1 MKYTYK
7 HTLYASYLG
16 YITQAIIINLS
27 PLLFVTFQREF
38 QISLEQIGLLISLNF
53 GVQIIVDLAA
63 IRYVDIIGYRF
74 SAVAA
79 HFFSTAG
86 LICMGILPGLMH
98 NPYLG
103 LVIAVILNSMG
114 GGIIE
119 VLISPI
125 VESLPGEEKA
135 SAMSLLHS
143 FYCWGH
149 VAVVVL
155 STLYFRTGGL
165 DRWYYLP
172 ILWALIP
179 FFNVLLFMKVPLR
192 TLVEKHEQ
200 IPLKKLFS
208 SKLFFILFALM
219 LCAGASEQA
228 MSQWSSL
235 FAEIGLGVSKTMGDL
250 LGPCAFALLMGI
262 SRGLYGWK
270 GSKLDLRKTLIISSI
285 CCAFSYLLAVFSPNA
300 FLSLIGCA
308 LVGLFVGIM
317 WPGVLS
323 LSSETYP
330 QGGTAMFAI
339 LAVAGDL
346 GCSFGPGLVGLVSN
360 EVQNA
365 NVTFMSNWFSGVS
378 MTEIGLKAGLFLAVV
393 FPLLMVIGVTVLR
406 KRKKAGDIL
415 AKKDRP
421 C

>member
-16 YITQAIIINLS
+16 YITQAIINNLS

-63 IRYVDIIGYRF
+63 VRYVDMIGYRI
-74 SAVAA
+74 SAVMA
-79 HFFSTAG
+79 HIVSTAG
-86 LICMGILPGLMH
+86 LFCLGVLPGVMH
-98 NPYLG
+98 NPYMG
-103 LVIAVILNSMG
+103 LIIAVVLNSIG

-125 VESLPGEEKA
+125 VESLPGDEKA

-149 VAVVVL
+149 VAVVIL
-155 STLYFRTGGL
+155 STLYFRIGGL
-165 DRWYYLP
+165 NRWYYLP
-172 ILWALIP
+172 LLWALIP
-179 FFNVLLFMKVPLR
+179 FFNALLFMRVPLR

-200 IPLKKLFS
+200 IPLRKLFT
-208 SKLFFILFALM
+208 SKVFFVLFALM

-270 GSKLDLRKTLIISSI
+270 GSRLDLRKTLIISSI
-285 CCAFSYLLAVFSPNA
+285 CCAISYLLAVFSP
-300 FLSLIGCA
+300 FVLLSLIGCA

-317 WPGVLS
+317 WPGILS

-346 GCSFGPGLVGLVSN
+346 GCSSGPGIVGLVSN
-360 EVQNA
+360 GVQNA
-365 NVTFMSNWFSGVS
+365 NVMFLSDWFPANS
-378 MTEIGLKAGLFLAVV
+378 MTEVGLKAGLLLAVV
-393 FPLLMVIGVTVLR
+393 FPVIMAIGVTMLR
-406 KRKKAGDIL
+406 KRGKAGDVL
-415 AKKDRP
+415 AKKD
-421 C
+421 